1 MDMSARAFHTTR
13 RFFIAA
19 LCASSAVFTPTA
31 ATAQGDLLIAPTRV
45 ILDGRRGEQI
55 VLSNIGDKEAT
66 YRIGLE
72 LRRMNPDG
80 SLSDVEPEQAND
92 KEKAALEM
100 VRYAPRRVTLPPSQ
114 PQSIRVN
121 ARPGADLPD
130 GEYRVHM
137 SFNAIPDAK
146 PVTPQS
152 AQPASAS
159 GGISIELIPIYGITI
174 PLIVRKGRVEAM
186 ASIDSPKLRQTAK
199 GPELAIHL
207 SRSGEASTY
216 GELRVKAPGK
226 SDPVFLARGIAI
238 YPELDGRSLK
248 FSLTPEQ
255 AAAMRGPLTFEY
267 REMPEAGGGLIA
279 SLQASLP

>member
-1 MDMSARAFHTTR
+1 MVLSACTFRITKQSVL
-13 RFFIAA
+13 AA
-19 LCASSAVFTPTA
+19 LCASATMFSSAPA
-31 ATAQGDLLIAPTRV
+31 MAQGDLLIAPTRV

-80 SLSDVEPEQAND
+80 SLSDVEPENATD
-92 KEKAALEM
+92 AEKAALDM

-121 ARPGADLPD
+121 ARPGPDLPD

-137 SFNAIPDAK
+137 SFNAIPDAT
-146 PVTPQS
+146 PVTPETSQAS
-152 AQPASAS
+152 AAS

-174 PLIVRKGRVEAM
+174 PLIVRKGRVEAV
-186 ASIDSPKLRQTAK
+186 AGIDSPRIRQTAQ
-199 GPELAIHL
+199 GSELEVHL
-207 SRSGEASTY
+207 SRTGMASTY
-216 GELRVKAPGK
+216 GELRVIAPGK

-238 YPELDGRSLK
+238 YPELEGRKLT

-255 AAAMRGPLTFEY
+255 AVALHGPVTIEY
-267 REMPEAGGGLIA
+267 REMPEAGGGVMA
-279 SLQASLP
+279 SLQAKLP